1 MPVLLGYGGDPT
13 MASYSSPKMKS
24 FASMTA
30 GVTPPHAALDYGDTF
45 LDVIHLRESFAG
57 CDLTVDGIEITN
69 DYDAEANSSGRKKYM
84 VKVIDDTG
92 QNKVNVVAT
101 SYPFPPSYAGNDI
114 RFTPVQISA
123 IRSGLSPGLTTI
135 IGPPGTGKTDVAV
148 QIIANLYHSFPT
160 QRTVIVTHSN
170 AALNGE
176 SNSTNQS
183 HLLVYPARFLTP
195 TYVSRYIRQSHG
207 PW

>member
-1 MPVLLGYGGDPT
+1 

-24 FASMTA
+24 FASKTA

-57 CDLTVDGIEITN
+57 CELTVDGIEVTN
-69 DYDAEANSSGRKKYM
+69 DYDAE
-84 VKVIDDTG
+84 
-92 QNKVNVVAT
+92 
-101 SYPFPPSYAGNDI
+101 GNDI
-114 RFTPVQISA
+114 RFTPVQVSA

-148 QIIANLYHSFPT
+148 QIIGNLYHSFPT

-183 HLLVYPARFLTP
+183 HLLVYPARLLTP